1 MQTLA
6 ATICQLTGIIVKV
19 KAESSATETDSLRSA
34 LLPFTDGDPEAER
47 QIIDDIH
54 KSIDEY
60 LDMLKDVSDA
70 DQIAKAAHKAMPL
83 LEMIQPTPLTPEH
96 IGETEE
102 KEREKLTIQL
112 VERLKQI
119 KNL

>member
-1 MQTLA
+1 M
-6 ATICQLTGIIVKV
+6 
-19 KAESSATETDSLRSA
+19 KAESTATETDSLRSA

-83 LEMIQPTPLTPEH
+83 LEMIQPGKNSWLTPLTPEH